1 MSKGSVGLIIPIIV
15 RVIMIWDEVF
25 LKLRVSFDK
34 LVSRNKVLSES
45 SHRIDTHIDLLVE
58 VLESQSSVAFELCLD

>member
-1 MSKGSVGLIIPIIV
+1 
-15 RVIMIWDEVF
+15 MIWDEVF